1 MAKFINHIYVAASG
15 GMEIIMANFN
25 FNKVILGGRLTADP
39 ELKQTQSGIAVVS
52 FSIAVNRRYN
62 KNSAQQ
68 TETDFFNVTA
78 WRTTAEFVS
87 RYFRKGS
94 SICVVG
100 TIQNSTWTDQ
110 QNTKHYRT
118 DIVADEVMF
127 VDSRSESA
135 GSFGGE
141 DGEGFGGPAPAFS
154 TPSGTAPKFEEIKT
168 DDDLPF

>member
-1 MAKFINHIYVAASG
+1 
-15 GMEIIMANFN
+15 MANFN

-39 ELKQTQSGIAVVS
+39 ELKQTQTGIAVVS
-52 FSIAVNRRYN
+52 FSIAVNRRFT
-62 KNSAQQ
+62 KGAAQQ
-68 TETDFFNVTA
+68 NETDFFNVTA
-78 WRTTAEFVS
+78 WRQTAEFVS

-127 VDSRSESA
+127 VDSRSDSSA
-135 GSFGGE
+135 SFGG
-141 DGEGFGGPAPAFS
+141 DADTFGGN
-154 TPSGTAPKFEEIKT
+154 TPSFSSPEGVAPKFEEIKT

>member
-1 MAKFINHIYVAASG
+1 
-15 GMEIIMANFN
+15 MANFN

-39 ELKQTQSGIAVVS
+39 ELKTTQTGIAVVS
-52 FSIAVNRRYN
+52 FSIAVNRR
-62 KNSAQQ
+62 KSAGQQ
-68 TETDFFNVTA
+68 NETDFFNVTA
-78 WRTTAEFVS
+78 WRQTAELVA

-100 TIQNSTWTDQ
+100 TIQNRNWTDQ
-110 QNTKHYRT
+110 DNVKRYRT

-135 GSFGGE
+135 GAFGG
-141 DGEGFGGPAPAFS
+141 DADAFGASAPSFS
-154 TPSGTAPKFEEIKT
+154 TPEGIAPKFEEIKT